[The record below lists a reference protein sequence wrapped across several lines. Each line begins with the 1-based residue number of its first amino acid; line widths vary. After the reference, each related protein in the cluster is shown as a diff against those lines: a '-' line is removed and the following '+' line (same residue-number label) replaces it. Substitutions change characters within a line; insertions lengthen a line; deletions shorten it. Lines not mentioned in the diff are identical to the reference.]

1 MDWIIDNNSIINYYL
16 KKAINC
22 NNFKLESTWY
32 YFMTDNTSSSTITFR
47 IIRIIIITNFK
58 FNLIESL
65 FIPINEA
72 IVFLQL

>member
-1 MDWIIDNNSIINYYL
+1 MDWIIDNNSIINYYF
-16 KKAINC
+16 KKAINY

-65 FIPINEA
+65 IIPINEA
-72 IVFLQL
+72 IVFLQQ

>member
-1 MDWIIDNNSIINYYL
+1 MGWIIDNNSIINYYF
-16 KKAINC
+16 KKSINC

-47 IIRIIIITNFK
+47 IIRIIIITYFK

-72 IVFLQL
+72 IVFLQQ